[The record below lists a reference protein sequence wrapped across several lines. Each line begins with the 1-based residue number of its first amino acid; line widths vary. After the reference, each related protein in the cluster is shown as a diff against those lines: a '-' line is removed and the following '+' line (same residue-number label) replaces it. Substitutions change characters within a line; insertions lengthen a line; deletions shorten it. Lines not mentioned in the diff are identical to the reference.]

1 MLQPDY
7 GMEEAAPR
15 KMLGR
20 ASLAGGGTIYQQGI
34 SFISGMIVARVIG
47 AAHYGVYNLARNLID
62 TMLIMTRLGLEI
74 GLQRYM
80 GETGD
85 AADRTHRL
93 IVLRQLRIIAA
104 TVALIPGVV
113 IGLGA
118 GQVVQD
124 HLYHYTGFA
133 QVLLCLALALPFA
146 TDMAVLGGAY
156 RGALRLGP
164 SVLAES
170 MLMPT
175 LRLVLTIVLFTMGM
189 RLWAVVAGTAA
200 ASLIAAVFLAI
211 RAHRDFGAPPLR
223 AAGTRASWAEA
234 RRVIRYS
241 VVLAT
246 AVLVTTLTSSM
257 DVFMLGHFAPAA
269 DLGRYT
275 LAKTLVVLIGL
286 GAAAFNQSLG
296 ALVANR
302 YFRGDVSGM
311 VQVMSATIRWIAV
324 GTLPALAIFV
334 FWGSQL
340 IQVFGASFTI
350 APAVIG
356 VLAAGQ
362 SVQALFGPAGWA
374 LSMTGR
380 HLLELK
386 ILLAGL
392 VLSTV
397 LCLLMVPGMGQIGA
411 ALAIFSAIAATNMLR
426 LICIRQT
433 LHALPYDF
441 SLLLGAVAT
450 LGLAWVIRTVV
461 DWIVA
466 PGVASTAAGIS
477 VFALLYGAACW
488 KRLRAVL
495 LGGGVQAAAGHV

>member
-1 MLQPDY
+1 MLQPEY

-34 SFISGMIVARVIG
+34 SFLSGMIVARVIG
-47 AAHYGVYNLARNLID
+47 AAHYGVYNLARTLMD

-74 GLQRYM
+74 GLQRYL
-80 GETGD
+80 GESSG
-85 AADRTHRL
+85 ADDRVHRL
-93 IVLRQLRIIAA
+93 VVLRQLRIIAA
-104 TVALIPGVV
+104 GVALVPGIL
-113 IGLGA
+113 IGLGL

-124 HLYHYTGFA
+124 HVYHYTGFA
-133 QVLLCLALALPFA
+133 QVLLCLALALPFS
-146 TDMAVLGGAY
+146 TDLAVLGGAY
-156 RGALRLGP
+156 RGVLRLGP
-164 SVLAES
+164 SVLAET

-175 LRLVLTIVLFTMGM
+175 LRLVLTVVLFAFGL
-189 RLWAVVAGTAA
+189 RLWAVVVATAA
-200 ASLIAAVFLAI
+200 AALIASLFLAV

-223 AAGTRASWAEA
+223 VAANAASWAEA

-241 VVLAT
+241 MVLAA
-246 AVLVTTLTSSM
+246 AVLVATLAASM

-302 YFRGDVSGM
+302 YFRGDLQGM
-311 VQVMSATIRWIAV
+311 MQVMTAAIRWIAL

-334 FWGSQL
+334 FWGAQL

-350 APAVIG
+350 PASVIG
-356 VLAAGQ
+356 VLALGQ

-386 ILLAGL
+386 ILVTGL
-392 VLSTV
+392 VLSFL
-397 LCLLMVPGMGQIGA
+397 LCFFMVPRMGQFGA
-411 ALAIFSAIAATNMLR
+411 AVAICSAITATNLLR
-426 LICIRQT
+426 LLCIRRT
-433 LHALPYDF
+433 LHALPYDLT
-441 SLLLGAVAT
+441 LLFGAIAT
-450 LGLAWVIRTVV
+450 LGLAWTSRTLV
-461 DWIVA
+461 DWLIEPGITRTA
-466 PGVASTAAGIS
+466 TGVALFMFVYGIT
-477 VFALLYGAACW
+477 CW
-488 KRLRAVL
+488 KRLRAIL
-495 LGGGVQAAAGHV
+495 TGGGVQAVAGHV

>member
-1 MLQPDY
+1 M
-7 GMEEAAPR
+7 
-15 KMLGR
+15 
-20 ASLAGGGTIYQQGI
+20 
-34 SFISGMIVARVIG
+34 
-47 AAHYGVYNLARNLID
+47 D

-80 GETGD
+80 GETGN

-104 TVALIPGVV
+104 IVALIPGIV
-113 IGLGA
+113 IGLGV

-175 LRLVLTIVLFTMGM
+175 IRLILTIVLFTIGL
-189 RLWAVVAGTAA
+189 RLWAVVVGAAA
-200 ASLIAAVFLAI
+200 ASLIASVFLAL

-223 AAGTRASWAEA
+223 SAGTVPSWAEA
-234 RRVIRYS
+234 RRVVRYS
-241 VVLAT
+241 VVLAA

-302 YFRGDVSGM
+302 YFRGDLPGM

-334 FWGSQL
+334 FWGAQL

-350 APAVIG
+350 SPAVIG

-362 SVQALFGPAGWA
+362 SVLALFGPAGWA

-386 ILLAGL
+386 ILIAGL
-392 VLSTV
+392 LLSTV
-397 LCLLMVPGMGQIGA
+397 LCLLMVPSMGQIGA
-411 ALAIFSAIAATNMLR
+411 ALAIFSAITATNLLR
-426 LICIRQT
+426 LLCIRQT
-433 LHALPYDF
+433 LHALPYDVT
-441 SLLLGAVAT
+441 LLFGAVAT

-461 DWIVA
+461 DWFIA
-466 PGVASTAAGIS
+466 PGVLSTVAGIGLFLS
-477 VFALLYGAACW
+477 LYGAACW
-488 KRLRAVL
+488 RRLRAVL
-495 LGGGVQAAAGHV
+495 LGGGIQAAAGHV